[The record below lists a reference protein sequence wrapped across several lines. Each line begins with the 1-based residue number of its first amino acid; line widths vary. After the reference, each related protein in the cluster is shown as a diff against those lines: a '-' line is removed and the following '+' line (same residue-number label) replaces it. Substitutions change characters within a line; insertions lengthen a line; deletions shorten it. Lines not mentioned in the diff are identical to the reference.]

1 MCEEE
6 LQGVLDES
14 LNTPPHHPRP
24 CRVAGQ
30 WSGVGMMFKKFLIA
44 LGVCVAVTVGLL
56 YAKENGERSGSRPLG
71 HLWSL
76 FHLFGDQ
83 CETNSKTS
91 LTSRPQEVF
100 SSSHQLPCY
109 RIHRRLVIVRRE
121 RMPVAIHCQ
130 PIIAPSPSHTHRFG
144 STL

>member
-1 MCEEE
+1 
-6 LQGVLDES
+6 
-14 LNTPPHHPRP
+14 
-24 CRVAGQ
+24 
-30 WSGVGMMFKKFLIA
+30 MMFQKFLIA
-44 LGVCVAVTVGLL
+44 LGVCVAVTVGLF

-109 RIHRRLVIVRRE
+109 RIHRRLVIVGRE
-121 RMPVAIHCQ
+121 QMAVTVSVLSIFCSFPQSNFILFQIQDVHPPMAVRAKRDGVFDDIRTSFSKRLDMMA
-130 PIIAPSPSHTHRFG
+130 
-144 STL
+144 L

>member
-1 MCEEE
+1 
-6 LQGVLDES
+6 
-14 LNTPPHHPRP
+14 
-24 CRVAGQ
+24 
-30 WSGVGMMFKKFLIA
+30 MMFQKFLIA
-44 LGVCVAVTVGLL
+44 LGVCVAVTVGLF

-109 RIHRRLVIVRRE
+109 RIHRRLVIVGRE
-121 RMPVAIHCQ
+121 QMPVAIHRDSEATMTSEGLDSLWCQ
-130 PIIAPSPSHTHRFG
+130 PRIDLR
-144 STL
+144 